1 MLGASVSLPVCLKGV
16 AVQLNQRPCPHQSII
31 ISLSPWIPPARL
43 QPDELVCCV
52 GGKRIEWGGVLGCCW
67 DPQLKDQ

>member
-1 MLGASVSLPVCLKGV
+1 MQGASVSLLVCLKGV
-16 AVQLNQRPCPHQSII
+16 AVQLNQLQGPHQSII

-43 QPDELVCCV
+43 HPDKLVCCV

-67 DPQLKDQ
+67 VPQ